1 MGTPRAPRAALLAVA
16 LVAAILTAPV
26 PASAAPLP
34 SGPVATRVAM
44 PPADVAFDYQLGGAY
59 PPAAAVGIVARDR
72 TERPV
77 PGRYNVCYVNGF
89 QTQPG
94 TRAWW
99 KRHRPQLLLRTRA
112 GRLVVDSAWGE
123 VLLDTSTATKRRTL
137 ARVVGRWMQ
146 GCASHGFQAVE
157 PDNLDSWTRSR
168 HRLSR
173 ADNVAFARLLV
184 RRRRAGDRAEER
196 RVGRAHRPVAG
207 LRLRR
212 RRGVPGLRRVRC
224 VHPRVRR
231 PRLRDRVRRQRR
243 PGELRPRLRGPRRA
257 DQHRLPRPRP
267 GATRQPRLRRRLVLT
282 RHGP

>member
-1 MGTPRAPRAALLAVA
+1 VGTPRARRAALLAVA

-34 SGPVATRVAM
+34 AEPVATRVAM

-99 KRHRPQLLLRTRA
+99 KRHHPQLLLRTRA

-137 ARVVGRWMQ
+137 ARVVGRWME

-157 PDNLDSWTRSR
+157 PDNLDSWTRSG

-184 RRRRAGDRAEER
+184 RRAHASGLAIGQKNAASIARTGPSLGFDFAVVEECQVYAECGAFTRAYGARVYEIEYVDNGGRANFDRAC
-196 RVGRAHRPVAG
+196 AA
-207 LRLRR
+207 
-212 RRGVPGLRRVRC
+212 RGARISIAY
-224 VHPRVRR
+224 
-231 PRLRDRVRRQRR
+231 RDRDLVPRGS
-243 PGELRPRLRGPRRA
+243 PGYVAARC
-257 DQHRLPRPRP
+257 
-267 GATRQPRLRRRLVLT
+267 
-282 RHGP
+282 